1 MNIVFNGLRVG
12 TQMVI
17 QCLLTLKFKRQLD
30 NSRIA
35 FLLLEGEQVGEGAK
49 ESLKSENE
57 LELCFNYLLHKF
69 LIDQFYEGFVSCPI
83 KLIIQGVP
91 KLSSSTS

>member
-1 MNIVFNGLRVG
+1 M
-12 TQMVI
+12 T
-17 QCLLTLKFKRQLD
+17 
-30 NSRIA
+30 IA

-69 LIDQFYEGFVSCPI
+69 LIDQVYDGFASCPI
-83 KLIIQGVP
+83 SLI
-91 KLSSSTS
+91 